1 MSEWLSSIG
10 TQIIN
15 VGEDMEKM
23 EQFYTVGG
31 NVIGAA
37 TAENTTEVSQKI
49 KIELPC
55 DPEIP
60 TPGSMS

>member
-1 MSEWLSSIG
+1 
-10 TQIIN
+10 
-15 VGEDMEKM
+15 MEKM

-49 KIELPC
+49 KIELTC